1 VYVDFLRQNRR
12 RRLLAPLDL
21 EHQPSP
27 KELHENEHIDSNAD
41 AVVRV
46 RKRSLRPDREP
57 SKDQNDRR
65 QQHRQNLQID
75 VQLQTERRIPLTEF
89 RYQDSSRHDADEDQ
103 GGDDG
108 VAAYE
113 GVVLRQFSEA
123 IAHAVVAHCVEVDA
137 HQVGQQEGVA
147 VGVPCSVADGEAVA
161 LVAAAT
167 GI

>member
-1 VYVDFLRQNRR
+1 
-12 RRLLAPLDL
+12 
-21 EHQPSP
+21 
-27 KELHENEHIDSNAD
+27 
-41 AVVRV
+41 VVRV

-57 SKDQNDRR
+57 SKNQNDRR
-65 QQHRQNLQID
+65 QQHCQNLKINMQF
-75 VQLQTERRIPLTEF
+75 QTQRRIPLTEF
-89 RYQDSSRHDADEDQ
+89 RYQNSSRHDADEDQ
-103 GGDDG
+103 RGDDG

-113 GVVLRQFSEA
+113 RVVLRQLSKA
-123 IAHAVVAHCVEVDA
+123 IAHAVVAHCVEVNA